1 MSAPF
6 RDDAVWRAERA
17 AELVADAK
25 ELEATLAEAEAR
37 IRKARGERRGPLFT
51 KLRSVVGASFIVVA
65 LAGGYVIGHYVVGSA
80 AAGCR

>member
-17 AELVADAK
+17 AELQADLK

-37 IRKARGERRGPLFT
+37 IRVARRGLVGLFFAH
-51 KLRSVVGASFIVVA
+51 LRSVVGISFVVVA
-65 LAGGYVIGHYVVGSA
+65 IAGGYVVGRYVVGHSA
-80 AAGCR
+80 ESCR